1 MTKPRIKAPGTAV
14 TTLQILT
21 SFHEVMKKI
30 RLALWQR
37 NGSAPHLC
45 GIYAEAVKQ
54 FINARPQ
61 QELLREYDNAN
72 AKPGKSPGDR
82 MAARV

>member
-1 MTKPRIKAPGTAV
+1 MTNPRIKAPGTTI

-21 SFHEVMKKI
+21 ALHESMKKI
-30 RLALWQR
+30 RLALWRR

-45 GIYAEAVKQ
+45 AIYAEAVKQ

-61 QELLREYDNAN
+61 QELLREFDDAT

-82 MAARV
+82 IAARV